1 MKYLLIS
8 FIASFLITL
17 LILPYWII
25 KAKKADLTGKDIHK
39 INQRQVAEMGG
50 VIVLLG
56 FLIGVLSYIA
66 VRIFFFQTNTHITP
80 ILAIFT
86 AILIAGTIGIIDD
99 ILGWKIGLKQWQKPL
114 LTILAA
120 APIIAVNAGTK
131 VMSLPFIGDVNF
143 GLVYPLLLIPAFI
156 LVGTNGF
163 NMLAGYNGLEAGMG
177 MIILTTLAYFSWVNS
192 SPWLAVVALCMVSTL
207 AAFWLFNRYPARIF
221 PGDALTY
228 SVGALAAAIAI
239 FANLEKIFLILF
251 IPYIIQFFLKMGGR
265 FKKESFAHVKEDGTL
280 IPGYNKIY
288 GLENFIVRILN
299 NLKTRTTEKK
309 VVRTIFLLEICCVGL
324 TFII

>member
-299 NLKTRTTEKK
+299 NLKTRPTEKK